1 MATIEVKTLANKKVK
16 QIDLEDKIFAS
27 KPNTGLLWEAVRHHL
42 AGLRRGTHSTKTRS
56 EVRGGG
62 AKPWRQKGTGRA
74 RHGSS
79 RSPLWRHGGI
89 AHGPQP
95 RDYSFRIP
103 KKAMLGALRSALA
116 AKFQEQKLS
125 VVDQFKIETPKT
137 KELAKKLKNFSSDKK
152 LLIVNHERN
161 SNLELSSRNL
171 QGVKL
176 VLNHEVNPYDL
187 LNHETVVISEAAI
200 LRLQE
205 ILAR

>member
-103 KKAMLGALRSALA
+103 KKVMLGALRSALA

-125 VVDQFKIETPKT
+125 VVDQFKIESPKT
-137 KELAKKLKNFSSDKK
+137 KELAKILKNFSSDKK

-171 QGVKL
+171 KGVKL

-205 ILAR
+205 VLAR

>member
-103 KKAMLGALRSALA
+103 KKVMLGALRSALA

-125 VVDQFKIETPKT
+125 VVDQFKIESPKT
-137 KELAKKLKNFSSDKK
+137 KELAKILKNFSSDKK

-205 ILAR
+205 VLAR

>member
-103 KKAMLGALRSALA
+103 KKVMLGALRSALA

-137 KELAKKLKNFSSDKK
+137 KELAKILKNFSSDKK

-205 ILAR
+205 VLAR

>member
-16 QIDLEDKIFAS
+16 QIDLEDNIFAS

-95 RDYSFRIP
+95 RDYSYRIP
-103 KKAMLGALRSALA
+103 KKVKLGALRSALA
-116 AKFQEQKLS
+116 VKFQEQKIS
-125 VVDQFKIETPKT
+125 VVDQFKVESPKT
-137 KELAKKLKNFSSDKK
+137 KELAKILKNFSSDKK

-171 QGVKL
+171 KGVKL

-187 LNHETVVISEAAI
+187 LNHETVVLSEAAI

-205 ILAR
+205 VLAR

>member
-103 KKAMLGALRSALA
+103 KKVMLGALRSALA

-125 VVDQFKIETPKT
+125 VVDQFKIESSKT
-137 KELAKKLKNFSSDKK
+137 KELAKILKNFSSDKK

-205 ILAR
+205 VLAR